1 MNMTEENPLDRQAD
15 VRRPRLPIRDYV
27 VAAVRAAIIFFLLGV
42 LLVLGSG
49 QLFDNS
55 HDEVGLVAHLPE
67 IGIYVLCFAAAI
79 TSFRASLKRS
89 RRIREPKNSGA
100 DGQTAL

>member
-1 MNMTEENPLDRQAD
+1 MTEENPLYPQGDID
-15 VRRPRLPIRDYV
+15 RPRLPISDYV
-27 VAAVRAAIIFFLLGV
+27 IAVVRAVVIFCLLGL

-89 RRIREPKNSGA
+89 RRIRQPKNSGA
-100 DGQTAL
+100 HGQLTP